1 MSEMSEKDRI
11 STAYNSFMNAMD
23 MIPGYR
29 AYRRTVQDL
38 LNRAHGKEGTYNPT
52 EFARDLGYSTVPF
65 YTAYDNWLY
74 DRPQNWQQNMIDA
87 ATVAIP
93 TAAAGTK
100 VLNQVVK
107 NPKAG
112 FARNPIEYNKLTPK
126 DQALVDRAIEDWN
139 AQVAARGLNPRP
151 QKVPYFQEFAD
162 ENLNE
167 NMWDLIDKFQL
178 YPVVRGKLEG
188 NLKTKAILPENTA
201 DAGFLRHRLSNYDY
215 VTNSGKEQL
224 EKDMMR
230 TGTLPKY
237 DKKYYD
243 YEGHYA
249 KVFPTAEGGKTD
261 LGSNIKSQVLESL
274 EGKFPG
280 YIEALEGRGP
290 RQPVNKK
297 YSLNYET
304 VPGYFDSVIRDFNN
318 IPSKDVKDFYRTY
331 IDDADYHIR
340 TLQQTLGYYNETPES
355 RTLFKDRIA
364 NQMDELKQWQ
374 KFRMELDNAYT
385 IRSLNEL

>member
-11 STAYNSFMNAMD
+11 SAAYNSFMNAMD

-38 LNRAHGKEGTYNPT
+38 LNRAQGKEGTYNPT

-93 TAAAGTK
+93 TAAAGTR

-112 FARNPIEYNKLTPK
+112 FARNPIEYNKLAPK

-139 AQVAARGLNPRP
+139 ARVAAKGNNPRP
-151 QKVPYFQEFAD
+151 QKQPQFQEFAD

-167 NMWDLIDKFQL
+167 NMWDLIDEFQF
-178 YPVVRGKLEG
+178 YPIVRNKLESG
-188 NLKTKAILPENTA
+188 LKTRAIKPENTA
-201 DAGFLRHRLSNYDY
+201 DAGFLRHQLSNYDP
-215 VTNSGKEQL
+215 VTNSMKKRL
-224 EKDMMR
+224 EADMER
-230 TGTLPKY
+230 TGTLPRYEKGTY
-237 DKKYYD
+237 DD
-243 YEGHYA
+243 QGHFA
-249 KVFPTAEGGKTD
+249 KLFPTVEGGKTD
-261 LGSNIKSQVLESL
+261 LGNNVKSQVLEAL

-280 YIEALEGRGP
+280 YLDAFEGRGP
-290 RQPVNKK
+290 RQPINKK
-297 YSLNYET
+297 YELNYNEFPYVTVEQALEGKIPWSEAQKRAKELDDNINFWET
-304 VPGYFDSVIRDFNN
+304 VLNTQDLPADVRNKIINEALPPFRNAKMKFDQEEMRRALEALPGE
-318 IPSKDVKDFYRTY
+318 
-331 IDDADYHIR
+331 H
-340 TLQQTLGYYNETPES
+340 
-355 RTLFKDRIA
+355 
-364 NQMDELKQWQ
+364 
-374 KFRMELDNAYT
+374 
-385 IRSLNEL
+385 